1 LKREAKLPHR
11 FAAGSERLGLV
22 TAEIVRS
29 PLEVMNRIFELVNRS
44 GEARMCCLLLS
55 RGLGAGG
62 GRKER
67 HSETKGEDQ
76 RDERLLHGWLPL
88 ADCESAG
95 VGAGASQPTTLG
107 GPWSC
112 EKCGQGK
119 QADNFVTPQRV
130 RVLRAALWKRREPVP
145 RGRSAA
151 GFAMGLC
158 VATSALA
165 DADYDN
171 CKDVFVARLAG
182 FHIQECTEKTF
193 DGYTFAADTPKATR
207 VEGRIVDTYY
217 RSDEGK
223 EQPPLAVRRNYENVL
238 KQAGWTVVYAD
249 SDTLTEMQ
257 VKNGEEHWIQL
268 LSNAGDFYELV
279 AGRKGQLEQSV
290 TTADGMVS
298 ALNQDGRVALQ
309 INFDSGKATIRPDSQ
324 PIVAQIL
331 ALLQNNPGLSVSVE
345 GHTDNVGVPG
355 ANKRLSEARAK
366 AVVASLVAKGISA
379 SRLTAIGFGQDR
391 PVADNATEEGRAKNR
406 RVELV
411 KG

>member
-1 LKREAKLPHR
+1 
-11 FAAGSERLGLV
+11 
-22 TAEIVRS
+22 
-29 PLEVMNRIFELVNRS
+29 M
-44 GEARMCCLLLS
+44 
-55 RGLGAGG
+55 
-62 GRKER
+62 
-67 HSETKGEDQ
+67 
-76 RDERLLHGWLPL
+76 
-88 ADCESAG
+88 
-95 VGAGASQPTTLG
+95 
-107 GPWSC
+107 
-112 EKCGQGK
+112 
-119 QADNFVTPQRV
+119 
-130 RVLRAALWKRREPVP
+130 P

-151 GFAMGLC
+151 GFAIGLC

-171 CKDVFVARLAG
+171 CQDVFVKRLAG

-223 EQPPLAVRRNYENVL
+223 EQPTVAVRHNYENLL
-238 KQAGWTVVYAD
+238 KQEGWTVVYAD

-257 VKNGEEHWIQL
+257 VRDGEERWIQL
-268 LSNAGDFYELV
+268 LSNAGNFYELV
-279 AGRKGQLEQSV
+279 AAQKGRREQSG
-290 TTADGMVS
+290 TADGMLS
-298 ALNQDGRVALQ
+298 ALNQNGRVALQ
-309 INFDSGKATIRPDSQ
+309 INFDTGKATIRPDSQ
-324 PIVAQIL
+324 PIVEQIL
-331 ALLQNNPGLSVSVE
+331 TLLQNNPGLSLSVE
-345 GHTDNVGVPG
+345 AHTDNVGVPK

-366 AVVASLVAKGISA
+366 AVVASLVAKGILA